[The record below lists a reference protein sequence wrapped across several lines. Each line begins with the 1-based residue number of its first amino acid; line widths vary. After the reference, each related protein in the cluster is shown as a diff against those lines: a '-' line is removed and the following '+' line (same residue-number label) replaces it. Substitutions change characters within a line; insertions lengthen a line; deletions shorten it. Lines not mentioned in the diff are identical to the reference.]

1 MPGFLVSPNYVAGH
15 PTQDDV
21 VVASTVWGFSL
32 AVSFFT
38 ASKARRQ
45 TWRSWKRTKHI
56 SPYII
61 LVWGEWVVSTVF
73 GIVSWLFLYNII
85 EPSFQFFFFLVTLW
99 VFQVQCIM
107 QILINRIGLITR
119 DQKKI
124 NRIKWGVAGA
134 LFLVNVSV
142 YVIWIPARLQIS
154 PTWIHIN
161 DVWDRLEKVLF
172 AIIDFSLSAY
182 FAYLVRSK
190 LIANGLVKYNRLF
203 RYNVA
208 MILFSLSLDVILIV
222 VLPLGNGL
230 VYLAFHPLVYLLKL
244 YIELNLTDLLAKIV
258 SVAEGQSSH
267 SDGTKKRSGKTS
279 NGYGVDNLG
288 TKMVT
293 LITANREPPEAGES
307 SRGVIQKTVETE
319 IRYTKDESD
328 SASRTSSTKELYN
341 NPF

>member
-1 MPGFLVSPNYVAGH
+1 MTGFLVPPYYVAQQA
-15 PTQDDV
+15 TESDL
-21 VVASTVWGFSL
+21 VVASIVWGFSL

-38 ASKARRQ
+38 ASKARKQ
-45 TWRSWKRTKHI
+45 TWRSWKRTKQF
-56 SPYII
+56 STYII
-61 LVWGEWVVSTVF
+61 LVWAELIVSTAF
-73 GIVSWLFLYNII
+73 GIIAWLFLYNVI
-85 EPSFQFFFFLVTLW
+85 EPSFQYFFFIITLW
-99 VFQVQCIM
+99 VFQIQCIM

-119 DQKKI
+119 DQRKI
-124 NRIKWGVAGA
+124 NRIKWGVAGI
-134 LFLVNVSV
+134 LFLINISV

-161 DVWDRLEKVLF
+161 DIWDRLEKVIF

-208 MILFSLSLDVILIV
+208 MILFSLSLDIILIV

-230 VYLAFHPLVYLLKL
+230 VYLSFHPLVYLLKL

-258 SVAEGQSSH
+258 GVPEGQSSY
-267 SDGTKKRSGKTS
+267 SDGSKKKTGKTS
-279 NGYGVDNLG
+279 NGYGAENG

-293 LITANREPPEAGES
+293 LITANRGPVEAGDNS
-307 SRGVIQKTVETE
+307 KGVIQKTVETE

-328 SASRTSSTKELYN
+328 SASRTSSTKQLYN
-341 NPF
+341 PF